1 MGRRRKRGDSM
12 IKLGATPRFSLFAVD
27 VSHRFRV
34 DLLGSWR
41 IWKLCN
47 LGLLGVCC
55 VHQHFTEALSEL
67 TDRHQQS
74 MQLLKTK
81 LQKLQRG
88 LLPAKLQLR
97 SISLSAEHVAWPR
110 VQTEALHMLI
120 WHDFKTGHVRWSTWE
135 ASYPS
140 YAKGAAKW
148 VGPYGRQNFGKPR
161 VLFVPWWQAVRHPLE
176 IPYIQTNDLWRLPRW
191 CMQFDL
197 HVRVAEWHSDIWSGP
212 FQTPELSRNNYFFKA
227 DSAEANSGS
236 QKIGVRKHSQAA
248 GNATGTRKWKATAGH
263 CERQWM
269 V

>member
-27 VSHRFRV
+27 VSHPFWV
-34 DLLGSWR
+34 DLHGSWR
-41 IWKLCN
+41 IWKLCT

-97 SISLSAEHVAWPR
+97 SISLSAEHAAWSH

-148 VGPYGRQNFGKPR
+148 VGPYGRQDFGKPR
-161 VLFVPWWQAVRHPLE
+161 VLFVP
-176 IPYIQTNDLWRLPRW
+176 
-191 CMQFDL
+191 
-197 HVRVAEWHSDIWSGP
+197 
-212 FQTPELSRNNYFFKA
+212 
-227 DSAEANSGS
+227 
-236 QKIGVRKHSQAA
+236 
-248 GNATGTRKWKATAGH
+248 
-263 CERQWM
+263 
-269 V
+269 